1 MDILLEGEA
10 GGIFR
15 SRGIIGKD
23 RPGWGGLVNLGG
35 HPVEEGAGYQGT
47 WEAGHQCQVWEK
59 MTKSLPFIH
68 LLVVFIL
75 DLKALPKKLCWVF
88 ADFVRRQAQESCSL
102 FLLLWYFR

>member
-10 GGIFR
+10 GGVFR

-23 RPGWGGLVNLGG
+23 RPGWGGLVSLGG
-35 HPVEEGAGYQGT
+35 YPVEEGAGYQGT

-59 MTKSLPFIH
+59 MTKISTLHSLAGIVYLRFKGPSKEAV
-68 LLVVFIL
+68 LG
-75 DLKALPKKLCWVF
+75 LCRF
-88 ADFVRRQAQESCSL
+88 SQETIIESCSL